1 MPKIHPLCGNC
12 GHDNKKTAKSC
23 VGCGAELDRIET
35 KSKPTYDIDLGKL
48 SLGNIFSKKQPE
60 SEFPTSFSYRGMNRY
75 KSEGT
80 TLALSLFIGLLGI
93 MGVGHRYVGNVIR
106 SLCILGIGYVAGAF
120 WFLHLF
126 TLIAAS
132 QSTYGLSHQFALLH
146 PLAQA
151 FVWVIQ
157 TPETQN
163 FLWVLIGFTIAVP
176 VCYCIFLIWQIFD
189 AKKQC
194 RKFNLHMDESGEQ
207 LWKVTTKWKI
217 LYRIGLISP
226 ILAGIVFWFVGEI
239 TSLLSNLFYNLFG

>member
-1 MPKIHPLCGNC
+1 MVLCDNC
-12 GHDNKKTAKSC
+12 GYDNKKTAKFCHS
-23 VGCGAELDRIET
+23 CGAKIEDIEIEP
-35 KSKPTYDIDLGKL
+35 KPTHDIDLGKL

-60 SEFPTSFSYRGMNRY
+60 PEFPTSFSYRGMNRY

-106 SLCILGIGYVAGAF
+106 SLCILGIGYGVGF
-120 WFLHLF
+120 LWFSHLF
-126 TLIAAS
+126 MLILAS
-132 QSTYGLSHQFALLH
+132 QSTYGMQSYAWLH

-176 VCYCIFLIWQIFD
+176 VGYYTFLTWQIFD
-189 AKKQC
+189 ARKQC
-194 RKFNLHMDESGEQ
+194 RKFNLHMDEVGRQFWE
-207 LWKVTTKWKI
+207 VTKQWKI